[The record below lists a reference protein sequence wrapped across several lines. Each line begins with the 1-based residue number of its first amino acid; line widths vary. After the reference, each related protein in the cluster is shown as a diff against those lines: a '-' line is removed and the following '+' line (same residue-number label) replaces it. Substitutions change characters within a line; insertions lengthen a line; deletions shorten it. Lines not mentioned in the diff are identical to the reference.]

1 MKCTNITHQ
10 EGAFNVT
17 SENALVSVN
26 LPNRH
31 PELVMEDGSMLIFD
45 SISTYYAIIGSTL
58 VSDTTDGSK
67 DINMEALFEM
77 EYISDTVSGV
87 SYNGAD
93 ITSIT
98 SIKFEPGYIF
108 LVKRDQVGQEA

>member
-1 MKCTNITHQ
+1 MKCTNIIQQ
-10 EGAFNVT
+10 EGTFNVT

-26 LPNRH
+26 LTHRH

-45 SISTYYAIIGSTL
+45 SISTYYAMIGSTL

-77 EYISDTVSGV
+77 ESVSDTVSGV

-98 SIKFEPGYIF
+98 SIKYESGYIF
-108 LVKRDQVGQEA
+108 YVKRDQVKQEA